1 MAQDSLRQVRNM
13 GICTAV
19 VVSRAAIRGGLDP
32 RDTFL
37 VSDLCIQQLELMTD
51 PTAMERLIQEMM
63 IGFAQRVEQL
73 RGPRV
78 GQDRFFRLCAQYV
91 SQNIFTTIRAER
103 MAKELGYTRAYL
115 CTRFK
120 QEAGVSLTR
129 YVQQEKVAEAK
140 RLLRFTGQALG
151 EIAALLGF
159 SSQSHF
165 QTVFKQI
172 AGETPMAYRRNNSV
186 VDEQALRW
194 KR

>member
-1 MAQDSLRQVRNM
+1 MDYFHL
-13 GICTAV
+13 
-19 VVSRAAIRGGLDP
+19 
-32 RDTFL
+32 
-37 VSDLCIQQLELMTD
+37 QLEDERVNQVSTLGLAHIGDGVYELMVRSWLVVHGKLTNKGLHRA
-51 PTAMERLIQEMM
+51 TIHYVSAQAQ
-63 IGFAQRVEQL
+63 AQRVERI
-73 RGPRV
+73 RGPEA

-91 SQNIFTTIRAER
+91 SQNIFTAIRAEQ

-140 RLLRFTGQALG
+140 RLLG

-172 AGETPMAYRRNNSV
+172 TGETPMAYRRNNQV
-186 VDEQALRW
+186 
-194 KR
+194 